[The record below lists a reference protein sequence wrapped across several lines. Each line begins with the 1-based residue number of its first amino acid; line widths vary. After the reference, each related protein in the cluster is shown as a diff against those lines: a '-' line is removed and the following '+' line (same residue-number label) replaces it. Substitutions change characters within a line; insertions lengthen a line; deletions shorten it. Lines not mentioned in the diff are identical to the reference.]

1 MIGTIKQQW
10 KDFREEVFDRV
21 EWPNKAQVLSSVWQ
35 VVALSVFV
43 GAFLWLCDWVLAK
56 GFAQILHK

>member
-21 EWPNKAQVLSSVWQ
+21 EWPQKSDVLSSMWQ
-35 VVALSVFV
+35 VVALSVIV
-43 GAFLWLCDWVLAK
+43 GAFLWLCDWILAK
-56 GFAQILHK
+56 GFGLLLHK